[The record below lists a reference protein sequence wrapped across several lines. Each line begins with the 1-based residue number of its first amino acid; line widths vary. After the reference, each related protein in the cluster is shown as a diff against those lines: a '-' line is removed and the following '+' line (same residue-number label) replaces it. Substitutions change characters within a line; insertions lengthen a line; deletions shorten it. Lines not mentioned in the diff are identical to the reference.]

1 MPDIFLSYARE
12 DRPKAQEITAGLKA
26 KGWSTWSDMEIKVGD
41 FWAKAIDQQLRA
53 TRCVLVLVSKHSVRS
68 EMIANEI
75 SLARVNSTVIPVLLD
90 DVPLPLSLARIQ
102 AANLIGWNGSP
113 SSPAFQE
120 LVDAIKAALSGAI
133 EIVRRPSQVGVKE
146 YLRSLK
152 QDQYALGE
160 VKVLFVGDGSAGKT
174 SLIKRLTGRAF
185 DKSESQTHGINIE
198 KGLVKN
204 GDQEIKLNLWDFGG
218 QEIMHSTHQ
227 FFLSKRSLYVLVL
240 DGRKEEDAEYWLQ
253 LTGTFGGASPVL
265 IALNK
270 IDENPSFDVNRK
282 FLLDKYFSIT
292 GFNRISCRTG
302 EGIEVFA
309 ARLRD
314 TVTQIGHLRTMWPLP
329 WFRVK
334 SHLESMTEDYIISA
348 MIAMKVYVV
357 MKV

>member
-174 SLIKRLTGRAF
+174 SLI
-185 DKSESQTHGINIE
+185 
-198 KGLVKN
+198 
-204 GDQEIKLNLWDFGG
+204 
-218 QEIMHSTHQ
+218 
-227 FFLSKRSLYVLVL
+227 
-240 DGRKEEDAEYWLQ
+240 
-253 LTGTFGGASPVL
+253 
-265 IALNK
+265 
-270 IDENPSFDVNRK
+270 
-282 FLLDKYFSIT
+282 
-292 GFNRISCRTG
+292 
-302 EGIEVFA
+302 
-309 ARLRD
+309 
-314 TVTQIGHLRTMWPLP
+314 
-329 WFRVK
+329 
-334 SHLESMTEDYIISA
+334 
-348 MIAMKVYVV
+348 
-357 MKV
+357 